1 MRNILIA
8 AALAACTISGAYA
21 QSTAQLAGA
30 VDVYAGRMQ
39 MAGDAQRTSV
49 VNSGGLTTSW
59 FGVKGS
65 EDLGGGLKANFALSS
80 FFRADTGVQGRFTG
94 DTFFSREASVGLSG
108 GFGSLTLGRG
118 LAPNFLPTVVLN
130 PFGDSFTFSP
140 LMLHKNVPLF
150 NGTGWAVTTPS
161 DTGWSNQATY
171 SMPDIAGLRA
181 NLHYQFGEIAGQSG
195 KKNVGVNA
203 LYFSGPMALGA
214 YYERNQVTN
223 PVPVAF
229 ALGDTRTDWMLG
241 GSYDFTAV
249 KTFATYG
256 QSKAAISTTRAKSY
270 SLGLSS
276 PLGSGK
282 ILAGLAGTRVV
293 AGNTRNTLSLGYDY
307 NLSMRTDVYVIA
319 MLDRITTFNSGSSLA
334 TGIRHRF

>member
-1 MRNILIA
+1 MKKLLIG
-8 AALAACTISGAYA
+8 ALCAVGVITVASA
-21 QSTAQLAGA
+21 QSTVQLAGA
-30 VDVYAGRMQ
+30 VDVYAGRIQ
-39 MAGDAQRTSV
+39 MAGDARRTSV

-80 FFRADTGVQGRFTG
+80 FLRADTGMQGRFAG
-94 DTFFSREASVGLSG
+94 DTFFSREATVGLSG

-140 LMLHKNVPLF
+140 LVVHKNVPLF
-150 NGTGWAVTTPS
+150 NGTGWGATTPS
-161 DTGWSNQATY
+161 DTGWSNQAIY
-171 SMPDIAGLRA
+171 STPEIGGLRT

-241 GSYDFTAV
+241 GSFDFTAV

-270 SLGLSS
+270 SLGLAS

-282 ILAGLAGTRVV
+282 ILAGLARTRVV

-307 NLSMRTDVYVIA
+307 NLSRRTDVYVIA
-319 MLDRITTFNSGSSLA
+319 MRDRITTFNSGSSLA